1 MKIKAYDYL
10 VSYHFSKSDCLGVC
24 TGTIQIWRPKKIKT
38 LEDINE
44 LNKYITERLDNGVL
58 NVSVYNFIL
67 LGRSKH

>member
-10 VSYHFSKSDCLGVC
+10 VSYHYSKSDCLSVC
-24 TGTIQIWRPKKIKT
+24 YGTVQIWRPKKIKT
-38 LEDINE
+38 FEDINE
-44 LNKYITERLDNGVL
+44 LNKYITEHVDGAL